1 MALIRY
7 HGSSAPFRAPWILR
21 HARKPTT
28 LPLCVVDA
36 LHGLTTVPAI
46 APEIHAPR
54 PALAASVEAVLE
66 RLATWSADFAEGSA
80 PATVKAVR
88 SDWTQYLAW
97 CEATGTTPLPASVE
111 QLEAFLSGAIDKG
124 RKRATVDRYLYTVGL
139 VHVAAG
145 LPSPSKDPD
154 WPVKWKKLIRRL
166 KTTGGHARKQ
176 AGELDMAGIESILAT
191 LGDSPRDPRDA
202 ALLSMASDTLCRE
215 SELVAIRVEHL
226 HHNRRRN
233 TWSLHVPFSKTN
245 QDGVAPDYRFVSLDT
260 IARVRAWQA
269 AANITEGPL
278 FRATGGRPKTSGGR
292 TGEGLLPQEVAR
304 IFRRRAKAA
313 GLDNAGAISGH
324 STRIGSANDLAEHGA
339 SGTQIQ
345 QAGGWKTDRMV
356 TYYTRRS
363 QAGVNAMAALRNSRT
378 QRAAQHRFSYPS
390 RIRTCRYALLVDAV
404 RRTF

>member
-1 MALIRY
+1 MPEP
-7 HGSSAPFRAPWILR
+7 SA
-21 HARKPTT
+21 
-28 LPLCVVDA
+28 LPLRVVDA
-36 LHGLTTVPAI
+36 LQELTAVPAV

-54 PALAASVEAVLE
+54 PALAASVEAVLA
-66 RLATWSADFAEGSA
+66 RLASWSSDFAAGSA

-97 CEATGTTPLPASVE
+97 CEATGATPLPASVD
-111 QLEAFLSGAIDKG
+111 QLETFLAAAIDKG

-154 WPVKWKKLIRRL
+154 WSVKWKKLIRRL
-166 KTTGGHARKQ
+166 KSTGGHARKQ
-176 AGELDMAGIESILAT
+176 ASELDSAGVETILAS
-191 LGDSPRDPRDA
+191 LGDSPRDLRDA
-202 ALLSMASDTLCRE
+202 ALLAIASDTLCRE
-215 SELVAIRVEHL
+215 SELVAIWVEHL

-245 QDGVAPDYRFVSLDT
+245 QDGAAPDYRFVSLTT

-269 AANITEGPL
+269 AAGITEGAL
-278 FRATGGRPKTSGGR
+278 FRPLGGRPKTTGGPA
-292 TGEGLLPQEVAR
+292 EALLPQEVAR

-313 GLDNAGAISGH
+313 GLEHAGTISGH

-345 QAGGWKTDRMV
+345 QAGGWRTDRMV

-363 QAGVNAMAALRNSRT
+363 EAGTGAMARLRETESRREK
-378 QRAAQHRFSYPS
+378 Q
-390 RIRTCRYALLVDAV
+390 
-404 RRTF
+404 

>member
-1 MALIRY
+1 MTE
-7 HGSSAPFRAPWILR
+7 
-21 HARKPTT
+21 PTT
-28 LPLCVVDA
+28 LPLRVVDA
-36 LHGLTTVPAI
+36 LQELTAVPAI
-46 APEIHAPR
+46 APNIHAPR

-97 CEATGTTPLPASVE
+97 CETTGATPLPASVD
-111 QLEAFLSGAIDKG
+111 QLETFLSAAIDKG

-176 AGELDMAGIESILAT
+176 AGELDSAGIATILAT
-191 LGDSPRDPRDA
+191 LGDSPRDLRDA

-245 QDGVAPDYRFVSLDT
+245 QDGAAPDYRFVSLET
-260 IARVRAWQA
+260 IARVRAWQV
-269 AANITEGPL
+269 AANISEGPL
-278 FRATGGRPKTSGGR
+278 FRATGGRPKANSDSQDIA
-292 TGEGLLPQEVAR
+292 LLPQEVAR

-313 GLDNAGAISGH
+313 GLEHAGAISGH
-324 STRIGSANDLAEHGA
+324 SARIGSANDLAEHGA
-339 SGTQIQ
+339 TGTQIQ

-363 QAGVNAMAALRNSRT
+363 MAGSNAMADLRT
-378 QRAAQHRFSYPS
+378 
-390 RIRTCRYALLVDAV
+390 
-404 RRTF
+404 RRSPQGE

>member
-1 MALIRY
+1 MTE
-7 HGSSAPFRAPWILR
+7 
-21 HARKPTT
+21 PTS
-28 LPLCVVDA
+28 LPLRVVDA
-36 LHGLTTVPAI
+36 LHELTAVPAI

-66 RLATWSADFAEGSA
+66 RLATWSTDFAAGSA

-97 CEATGTTPLPASVE
+97 CEATGAIPLPASVA
-111 QLEAFLSGAIDKG
+111 QLESFLSAAIDQG

-139 VHVAAG
+139 VHIAAG
-145 LPSPSKDPD
+145 LPSPSRDPD

-166 KTTGGHARKQ
+166 KSTGGHARKQ
-176 AGELDMAGIESILAT
+176 AGELDMAGVEAILAT
-191 LGDSPRDPRDA
+191 LGDSPRDLRDA

-245 QDGVAPDYRFVSLDT
+245 QDGATPDYRFVSAET

-269 AANITEGPL
+269 AASIHEGAI
-278 FRATGGRPKTSGGR
+278 FRPTGGRPKASG
-292 TGEGLLPQEVAR
+292 EAADALLPQEVAR

-313 GLDNAGAISGH
+313 GLEHAGTISGH

-339 SGTQIQ
+339 TGTQIQ
-345 QAGGWKTDRMV
+345 QAGGWKTERMV

-363 QAGVNAMAALRNSRT
+363 QAGSSAMASLRATNT
-378 QRAAQHRFSYPS
+378 
-390 RIRTCRYALLVDAV
+390 LK
-404 RRTF
+404 

>member
-1 MALIRY
+1 MAE
-7 HGSSAPFRAPWILR
+7 
-21 HARKPTT
+21 PTT
-28 LPLCVVDA
+28 LPLRVVDA
-36 LHGLTTVPAI
+36 LRELTAAPAI
-46 APEIHAPR
+46 APDIHAPR
-54 PALAASVEAVLE
+54 PAMATSVEAVLE
-66 RLATWSADFAEGSA
+66 RLASWSADFAEGSA

-97 CEATGTTPLPASVE
+97 CETTGTTPLPASVD
-111 QLEAFLSGAIDKG
+111 QLETFWSAAIDKG

-166 KTTGGHARKQ
+166 RSTGGHARKQ
-176 AGELDMAGIESILAT
+176 AGELDMAGIEAILAT
-191 LGDSPRDPRDA
+191 LGDSPRDLRDA
-202 ALLSMASDTLCRE
+202 ALLSIASDTLCRE
-215 SELVAIRVEHL
+215 SELVAVRVEHL

-245 QDGVAPDYRFVSLDT
+245 QDGAAPDYRFVSLAT

-269 AANITEGPL
+269 AANITAGAL
-278 FRATGGRPKTSGGR
+278 FRPLGGRPKA
-292 TGEGLLPQEVAR
+292 TGDSAEALLPQEVAR

-313 GLDNAGAISGH
+313 GLENAGSISGH
-324 STRIGSANDLAEHGA
+324 STRIGSANDLSEHDA
-339 SGTQIQ
+339 TGTQIQ

-363 QAGVNAMAALRNSRT
+363 QAGWNAMADLRAKVKS
-378 QRAAQHRFSYPS
+378 
-390 RIRTCRYALLVDAV
+390 AV
-404 RRTF
+404 K

>member
-1 MALIRY
+1 MGYRRRRDASRICVMTE
-7 HGSSAPFRAPWILR
+7 
-21 HARKPTT
+21 PTP
-28 LPLCVVDA
+28 LPLRVVDA
-36 LHGLTTVPAI
+36 LQDLTAVPAV

-66 RLATWSADFAEGSA
+66 RLGSWSTDFAAGSA

-97 CEATGTTPLPASVE
+97 CEASRATPLPASVK
-111 QLEAFLSGAIDKG
+111 QLEMFLSAMIDKG

-154 WPVKWKKLIRRL
+154 WPVKWKKLIRRI

-176 AGELDMAGIESILAT
+176 AGELDMAGIEAILAT
-191 LGDSPRDPRDA
+191 LGDSPRDLRDA

-215 SELVAIRVEHL
+215 SELVAIHVEHL
-226 HHNRRRN
+226 HHDRRRN

-245 QDGVAPDYRFVSLDT
+245 QDGAAPDYRFVSLET
-260 IARVRAWQA
+260 VARVRAWQA
-269 AANITEGPL
+269 AAGIHEGSV
-278 FRATGGRPKTSGGR
+278 FRPTGGRPKAN
-292 TGEGLLPQEVAR
+292 GESDEALLPQEVAR

-313 GLDNAGAISGH
+313 GLENAGAISGH
-324 STRIGSANDLAEHGA
+324 SARIGSANDLAEHGA

-345 QAGGWKTDRMV
+345 QAGGWKTERMV

-363 QAGVNAMAALRNSRT
+363 QAGAGAMAELRAI
-378 QRAAQHRFSYPS
+378 RASATVDEEAQ
-390 RIRTCRYALLVDAV
+390 LLPDP
-404 RRTF
+404 RPQG

>member
-1 MALIRY
+1 MTE
-7 HGSSAPFRAPWILR
+7 S
-21 HARKPTT
+21 TT
-28 LPLCVVDA
+28 LPLRVVDA
-36 LHGLTTVPAI
+36 LQELTLVPAVS
-46 APEIHAPR
+46 PEIHAPR
-54 PALAASVEAVLE
+54 PALAASIEAVLE
-66 RLATWSADFAEGSA
+66 RLTTWSADFAEGSA

-88 SDWTQYLAW
+88 TDWTQYLAW
-97 CEATGTTPLPASVE
+97 CEASRATPLPASVD
-111 QLEAFLSGAIDKG
+111 QLETFLSAAIDKG

-139 VHVAAG
+139 VHIAAG

-176 AGELDMAGIESILAT
+176 AGKLDMAGIETVLAS
-191 LGDSPRDPRDA
+191 LGDSPRDLRDA

-215 SELVAIRVEHL
+215 SELVAIRVADL

-245 QDGVAPDYRFVSLDT
+245 QDGATPDYRFVSLET
-260 IARVRAWQA
+260 ISRVRAWQA
-269 AANITEGPL
+269 AGGIQEGAL
-278 FRATGGRPKTSGGR
+278 FRSTAGRPKTNGAADA
-292 TGEGLLPQEVAR
+292 LLPQEVAR

-313 GLDNAGAISGH
+313 GLEHAGTISGH

-339 SGTQIQ
+339 TGVQIQ

-363 QAGVNAMAALRNSRT
+363 QAGTSAMAALRTADKLGLSDE
-378 QRAAQHRFSYPS
+378 SVEP
-390 RIRTCRYALLVDAV
+390 
-404 RRTF
+404 

>member
-1 MALIRY
+1 MTE
-7 HGSSAPFRAPWILR
+7 
-21 HARKPTT
+21 PTT
-28 LPLCVVDA
+28 PPLRVVDA
-36 LHGLTTVPAI
+36 LQELTAVPAI

-54 PALAASVEAVLE
+54 PALAASIEAVLE
-66 RLATWSADFAEGSA
+66 RLTSWSADFAEGSA

-88 SDWTQYLAW
+88 SDWAQYLVW
-97 CEATGTTPLPASVE
+97 CEASGATPLPASVD
-111 QLEAFLSGAIDKG
+111 QLETFLSTAIDKG

-166 KTTGGHARKQ
+166 KATGGHARKQ
-176 AGELDMAGIESILAT
+176 AGELDSAGIEAILAT
-191 LGDSPRDPRDA
+191 LGDSPRDLRDA

-233 TWSLHVPFSKTN
+233 TWALHVPFSKTN
-245 QDGVAPDYRFVSLDT
+245 QDGAAPDYRFVSLAT

-269 AANITEGPL
+269 AASIDAGAL
-278 FRATGGRPKTSGGR
+278 FRSTGGRPKAGGHS
-292 TGEGLLPQEVAR
+292 EEALLPQEVAR

-313 GLDNAGAISGH
+313 GLENAGSISGH
-324 STRIGSANDLAEHGA
+324 STRIGSANDLSEHGA
-339 SGTQIQ
+339 SGIQIQ

-356 TYYTRRS
+356 TYYTPRS
-363 QAGVNAMAALRNSRT
+363 LAGSNAMADL
-378 QRAAQHRFSYPS
+378 RAAIGQNQKQDPERP
-390 RIRTCRYALLVDAV
+390 
-404 RRTF
+404 

>member
-1 MALIRY
+1 MPKSI
-7 HGSSAPFRAPWILR
+7 
-21 HARKPTT
+21 T
-28 LPLCVVDA
+28 LPLRVVDA
-36 LHGLTTVPAI
+36 LQDLTAVPAI
-46 APEIHAPR
+46 APDIHAPR
-54 PALAASVEAVLE
+54 PAMAASVEAVLE
-66 RLATWSADFAEGSA
+66 RLASWSADFAEGSA

-97 CEATGTTPLPASVE
+97 CETTGATPLPASVA
-111 QLEAFLSGAIDKG
+111 QLETFLSTAIDKG

-176 AGELDMAGIESILAT
+176 AGELDMAGIQTILAS
-191 LGDSPRDPRDA
+191 LGDSPRDLRDA
-202 ALLSMASDTLCRE
+202 ALLSIASDTLCRE

-245 QDGVAPDYRFVSLDT
+245 QDGIAPDYRFVSLET
-260 IARVRAWQA
+260 IERVRAWQA
-269 AANITEGPL
+269 AAGISDGAL
-278 FRATGGRPKTSGGR
+278 FRATGGRPKTCGD
-292 TGEGLLPQEVAR
+292 TEALLPQEVAR

-313 GLDNAGAISGH
+313 GLEHAGTISGH
-324 STRIGSANDLAEHGA
+324 SARIGSANDLSEHGA
-339 SGTQIQ
+339 SGVQIQ

-363 QAGVNAMAALRNSRT
+363 TAGANAMANLRANQGSSKT
-378 QRAAQHRFSYPS
+378 G
-390 RIRTCRYALLVDAV
+390 
-404 RRTF
+404 